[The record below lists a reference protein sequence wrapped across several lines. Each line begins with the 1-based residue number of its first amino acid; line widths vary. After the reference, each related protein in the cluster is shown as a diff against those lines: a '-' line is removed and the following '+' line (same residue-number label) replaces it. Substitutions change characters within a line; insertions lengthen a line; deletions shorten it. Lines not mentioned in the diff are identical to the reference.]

1 MKNRTPNA
9 IANTLVVMTMT
20 KRGPI
25 AEKACP
31 ITSGIS
37 IDPALAP
44 TINHPVT
51 WPVSL
56 ILRPANESVVG
67 KIGAIETPR
76 QNVPTKTAVNELGLA
91 SIRARLMRHP
101 ARVPMRTDSGLM
113 RATMGIV
120 NIRPRVSA
128 PQNRDV
134 RYAAVG
140 AALNRSVVA

>member
-1 MKNRTPNA
+1 MKNSTPTA
-9 IANTLVVMTMT
+9 IANVLVVMTMT
-20 KRGPI
+20 KRGPA

-37 IDPALAP
+37 IDPALAA

-51 WPVSL
+51 WPVRF

-91 SIRARLMRHP
+91 SIGTRLMRHP
-101 ARVPMRTDSGLM
+101 ARLLMRTDSGLM
-113 RATMGIV
+113 RAAIRIV

-128 PQNRDV
+128 PQNTDV
-134 RYAAVG
+134 R
-140 AALNRSVVA
+140 